1 MPIPDID
8 VWQGEIGELEV
19 DAIIVPAN
27 ESLFMTGP
35 TASVLK
41 RRAGD
46 EVEREAVSQGPIPA
60 GSVAVTSAGNLAA
73 SILIH
78 AVGVGHDLRADAQQL
93 KRALG
98 AALTRADELGMR
110 RVAIAP
116 PGIERGVFSAAEVAP
131 LLLDVAAAHGE
142 LSIVIA
148 VTSAADAAAF
158 VAAVDAARAGAR

>member
-27 ESLFMTGP
+27 ESLFMTGS
-35 TASVLK
+35 TASLLK

-46 EVEREAVSQGPIPA
+46 EVEREAVSQGPIPT
-60 GSVAVTSAGNLAA
+60 GGVVVTSAGQLAA
-73 SILIH
+73 SVLIH
-78 AVGVGHDLRADAQQL
+78 AVGVGHDLRADALQL
-93 KRALG
+93 KRALDE
-98 AALTRADELGMR
+98 ALTQAEKLGMR
-110 RVAIAP
+110 HIAIAP

-131 LLLDVAAAHGE
+131 LLLDVIARHGE

-158 VAAVDAARAGAR
+158 AAAVGAARAEAR

>member
-41 RRAGD
+41 RHAGD

-78 AVGVGHDLRADAQQL
+78 AVGVGHDLRADARQL
-93 KRALG
+93 RRALD
-98 AALTRADELGMR
+98 AALGRAEDLGMR
-110 RVAIAP
+110 RNAVAP

-131 LLLDVAAAHGE
+131 LLLEVAAGHGE

-158 VAAVDAARAGAR
+158 NAAIDAARVEAR

>member
-41 RRAGD
+41 RHAGD

-60 GSVAVTSAGNLAA
+60 GSVAITSAGNLAA

-78 AVGVGHDLRADAQQL
+78 AVGVGHDLRADARQL
-93 KRALG
+93 RRALD
-98 AALTRADELGMR
+98 AALGRAEELGMR
-110 RVAIAP
+110 RIAVAP

-131 LLLDVAAAHGE
+131 LLLEVAAGHGE

-158 VAAVDAARAGAR
+158 NAAIDAARVEAR

>member
-41 RRAGD
+41 RHAGD

-60 GSVAVTSAGNLAA
+60 GSVVVTSAGHLAA

-93 KRALG
+93 KRALDT
-98 AALTRADELGMR
+98 ALTRADELGMR

-116 PGIERGVFSAAEVAP
+116 LGVERGVFSAADAAP
-131 LLLDVAAAHGE
+131 LLLEVAAAHAD

-158 VAAVDAARAGAR
+158 VAAVDAARARA